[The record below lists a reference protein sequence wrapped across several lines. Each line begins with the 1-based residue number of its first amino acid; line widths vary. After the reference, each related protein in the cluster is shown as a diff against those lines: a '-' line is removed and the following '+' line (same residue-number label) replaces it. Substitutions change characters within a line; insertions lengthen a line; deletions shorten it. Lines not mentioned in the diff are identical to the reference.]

1 MSEINNNTEI
11 KEQDTQDE
19 IIWEGK
25 KHIPSFLLYWIAN
38 IVFLCFILY
47 LFPRLFNPSK
57 EIDYKWF
64 IVFVIFLFGLYIL
77 VKNIYQ
83 MANIKRFYIT
93 KEKLVIEYYIK
104 NDLIFPLGTFFVYSR
119 SLPFAPMLDPGDIV
133 IYTFGD
139 KVKEHREPD
148 VIFSTDPDS
157 RIENSLYTKVNA
169 IIKPHVMPYLLS
181 LSDEEFEKIISHV
194 SGFHKIDT
202 TFLKEAMELRKEKKD
217 E

>member
-1 MSEINNNTEI
+1 MSQTNNNTEI

-25 KHIPSFLLYWIAN
+25 KDIPSFLLYWITY
-38 IVFLCFILY
+38 IVLLCLMLY
-47 LFPRLFNPSK
+47 LLPRAFDNTK
-57 EIDYKWF
+57 NFKWF
-64 IVFVIFLFGLYIL
+64 VVFIMFLVTVYALAQE
-77 VKNIYQ
+77 IYKA
-83 MANIKRFYIT
+83 ANIKRIYIT

-104 NDLIFPLGTFFVYSR
+104 NDLVFPLGTFFVYYRHVSFV
-119 SLPFAPMLDPGDIV
+119 LTPGDIV

-139 KVKEHREPD
+139 KVKEYLEPGL
-148 VIFSTDPDS
+148 FSDGDDPTKGCFE
-157 RIENSLYTKVNA
+157 RINA

-194 SGFHKIDT
+194 SGFSEIDT